1 MTFQEERNLS
11 CEADRLAAEVA
22 LLDDLELVA
31 VVVGEEETYQ
41 RHRDHGDQHQGGRD
55 GVCEAGSNMCR
66 KAHWNEKNISWCH
79 ECSDGYH
86 RRVASVCPRTTAVTL
101 DRRTAARALRDIAA
115 LLEVEGENVHRVRA
129 FSNAARAVERVE
141 GDLDEMVAGGEI
153 TQIRGIG
160 RGTATVLEELAAGRR
175 PTVLDE
181 ITGRIPAGVRELLG
195 ISGLGP
201 KKVRSLWQD
210 LGLVSVGEL
219 EYACRENRL
228 VELKGFGGKT
238 QERLLEAIGFANRAR
253 ERRLVHEAWGAA
265 AELET
270 ELRGLEGINR
280 VDVAGELRRHCETVG
295 AVELVV
301 TAADRAAVG
310 TMLEEQFQGLQHV
323 EAGLWEG
330 ATSDGFPVRI
340 RVAAPPEAAV
350 ALLWATGS
358 PSHLQILALR
368 AEAMG
373 LRLRE
378 DGLWFGQNKVECAGE
393 MGLYEG
399 LGCAWVPPEMR
410 EDGSEVEA
418 AAGGSLPELVT
429 LDDLQGALH
438 NHTTDSD
445 GAATVEE
452 MAAAA
457 RRLGWSYLGIADH
470 SPVARYANGVDAD
483 RLRDQWRRIDEINRT
498 SGDLRVV
505 KGLEADILADGT
517 LDIPEGCEEGLEYVV
532 ASVHSGFRLAREEQ
546 TERLVRAVSHPA
558 CRVLGHPTGRL
569 LLARAGYPV
578 DLERVLET
586 CAEHRVA
593 VEINASPYR
602 LDLEWRWA
610 RRAIELGVQLVVN
623 PDAHAP
629 EGLADVRWGVAVAR
643 KAGAT
648 TADLINCRDIGLFLE
663 RR

>member
-1 MTFQEERNLS
+1 MS
-11 CEADRLAAEVA
+11 AA
-22 LLDDLELVA
+22 
-31 VVVGEEETYQ
+31 
-41 RHRDHGDQHQGGRD
+41 
-55 GVCEAGSNMCR
+55 
-66 KAHWNEKNISWCH
+66 
-79 ECSDGYH
+79 
-86 RRVASVCPRTTAVTL
+86 TL
-101 DRRTAARALRDIAA
+101 DRRTAARTLREIAA
-115 LLEVEGENVHRVRA
+115 LLEVGGENVHRVRA
-129 FSNAARAVERVE
+129 FSNAARAVEQVE

-160 RGTATVLEELAAGRR
+160 RGTATVLEELAAGQR
-175 PTVLDE
+175 PAVLDGL
-181 ITGRIPAGVRELLG
+181 TGRIPAGVREMLG

-201 KKVRSLWQD
+201 KKVRSLWQE

-238 QERLLEAIGFANRAR
+238 QGRLLGAIEFSNRAR
-253 ERRLVHEAWGAA
+253 ERRLVHEAWDAA
-265 AELET
+265 AELEA
-270 ELRGLEGINR
+270 ELRDLEGIER
-280 VDVAGELRRHCETVG
+280 VDVAGELRRRCETVG
-295 AVELVV
+295 GVELVV
-301 TAADRAAVG
+301 TAVNGAAVG
-310 TMLEEQFQGLQHV
+310 TMLEGRLQGLRNV
-323 EAGLWEG
+323 EADLWEG
-330 ATSDGFPVRI
+330 ATNDGFPLRI
-340 RVAAPPEAAV
+340 RVAAPPQAAA

-358 PSHLQILALR
+358 PSHLQILARR
-368 AEAMG
+368 AEAMC

-378 DGLWFGQNKVECAGE
+378 DGLWLGPSRVDGAGE
-393 MGLYEG
+393 MGLYEA
-399 LGCAWVPPEMR
+399 LGCAWVPPELR

-429 LDDLQGALH
+429 LDALRGALH

-452 MAAAA
+452 MAATA
-457 RRLGWSYLGIADH
+457 RKLGWSYLGIADH
-470 SPVARYANGVDAD
+470 SPVARYANGVDAE

-498 SGDLRVV
+498 SSGFRVV
-505 KGLEADILADGT
+505 KGLEADILVDGT

-546 TERLVRAVSHPA
+546 TKRLIRAVSHPA

-569 LLARAGYPV
+569 LLARPGYPV

-586 CAEHRVA
+586 CARHGVA
-593 VEINASPYR
+593 VEINASPFR

-629 EGLADVRWGVAVAR
+629 GALADVRWGVAVAR

-648 TADLINCRDIGLFLE
+648 TADLINCHDIGAFLD

>member
-1 MTFQEERNLS
+1 MS
-11 CEADRLAAEVA
+11 AA
-22 LLDDLELVA
+22 
-31 VVVGEEETYQ
+31 
-41 RHRDHGDQHQGGRD
+41 
-55 GVCEAGSNMCR
+55 
-66 KAHWNEKNISWCH
+66 
-79 ECSDGYH
+79 
-86 RRVASVCPRTTAVTL
+86 TL
-101 DRRTAARALRDIAA
+101 DRRTAARTLREIAA
-115 LLEVEGENVHRVRA
+115 LLEIGGENVHRVRA

-153 TQIRGIG
+153 TQVRGIG
-160 RGTATVLEELAAGRR
+160 RGTATVLEELAAGKR
-175 PTVLDE
+175 PAVLDGL
-181 ITGRIPAGVRELLG
+181 TGRIPAGVREMLG

-201 KKVRSLWQD
+201 KKVRSLWQE

-238 QERLLEAIGFANRAR
+238 QERLLEAIEFTNRAR
-253 ERRLVHEAWGAA
+253 ERRLVHEAWDAA
-265 AELET
+265 AEIEA
-270 ELRGLEGINR
+270 ELRGLEGIDR
-280 VDVAGELRRHCETVG
+280 VDVAGELRRRCETVG
-295 AVELVV
+295 GLELVV
-301 TAADRAAVG
+301 TAVDGAAVG
-310 TMLEEQFQGLQHV
+310 RVLEERLQGLRKV
-323 EAGLWEG
+323 EADLWEG
-330 ATSDGFPVRI
+330 ATNDGFPLRI
-340 RVAAPPEAAV
+340 MVASPPRAAA

-358 PSHLQILALR
+358 PSHLQILARR

-378 DGLWFGQNKVECAGE
+378 DGLWLGPTRIDGPGE
-393 MGLYEG
+393 MGLYEA

-418 AAGGSLPELVT
+418 AAGGILPELVT
-429 LDDLQGALH
+429 LDALRGALH

-457 RRLGWSYLGIADH
+457 RKLGWSFLGIADH
-470 SPVARYANGVDAD
+470 SPVARYANGIDAE
-483 RLRDQWRRIDEINRT
+483 RLRSQWRRIDEINRT
-498 SGDLRVV
+498 SSGFRVV
-505 KGLEADILADGT
+505 KGLEADILTDGS

-532 ASVHSGFRLAREEQ
+532 ASVHSGFQLAREEQ
-546 TERLVRAVSHPA
+546 TERLIRAVSNPA
-558 CRVLGHPTGRL
+558 CRILGHPTGRL
-569 LLARAGYPV
+569 LLARPGYPV
-578 DLERVLET
+578 DLERVLEA
-586 CAEHRVA
+586 CARHGVA
-593 VEINASPYR
+593 VEINASPFR

-629 EGLADVRWGVAVAR
+629 GGLADVRWGVAVAR

-648 TADLINCRDIGLFLE
+648 TADLINCHDIGAFLD